1 MDSSFHSIRMER
13 FKVRCKE
20 VSAPPTKSRLRGKLL
35 LIAHINNLIKIM
47 IINDLI
53 NDINDTKKIAEKKF
67 DSSTGFIMYWFQP
80 WTSLYGIRK
89 SMFRLLVWANF
100 KHLAKWCFFLLF
112 CEMLYNSY
120 PLFYPLAWLWNW
132 MLIQLD
138 LWTKITQIIIWILC
152 DIVLPDKLKQPR
164 L

>member
-1 MDSSFHSIRMER
+1 MER

-80 WTSLYGIRK
+80 WTSLYGIMK

-100 KHLAKWCFFLLF
+100 KHLAK
-112 CEMLYNSY
+112 
-120 PLFYPLAWLWNW
+120 
-132 MLIQLD
+132 
-138 LWTKITQIIIWILC
+138 
-152 DIVLPDKLKQPR
+152 
-164 L
+164 